1 MVGVEVNGY
10 EIGPGADLSGAN
22 LSGADLS
29 DADLD
34 GANLFGANLSGA
46 DLTWANLYGADL
58 SGANLSGADLSDADL
73 CDANLTGANLYG
85 AFLAGAIASE
95 NTIWPEGFDP
105 DVAEVYEIGPEADLK
120 GANLEGATWHRPGNR
135 RSRDPEVDKAVIPP
149 ENTHPMT
156 HKGTRQSRELRGW
169 LDSLPFR
176 GVGRGLM
183 ALFLLLVLGSCVN
196 AIFGD
201 WNATDQPSSY
211 GPEGRRF
218 ESLQAR

>member
-1 MVGVEVNGY
+1 VVGVEVNGY

-22 LSGADLS
+22 LREAKLAGVNLEEANLTGANLTGADLS
-29 DADLD
+29 LADLYE
-34 GANLFGANLSGA
+34 ANLTGA
-46 DLTWANLYGADL
+46 D
-58 SGANLSGADLSDADL
+58 LSGADLSDADL

-183 ALFLLLVLGSCVN
+183 ALFLLLVLGSCVTS
-196 AIFGD
+196 IFGGWD
-201 WNATDQPSSY
+201 VTDQPSSY
-211 GPEGRRF
+211 
-218 ESLQAR
+218 ESDLDSYEQGD

>member
-46 DLTWANLYGADL
+46 DLTWANLYGAKL
-58 SGANLSGADLSDADL
+58 AGANLSDADL
-73 CDANLTGANLYG
+73 D
-85 AFLAGAIASE
+85 
-95 NTIWPEGFDP
+95 
-105 DVAEVYEIGPEADLK
+105 
-120 GANLEGATWHRPGNR
+120 GANLEGATGHRPGNR

-156 HKGTRQSRELRGW
+156 SKGDRLSRELRGW

-183 ALFLLLVLGSCVN
+183 ALFLLLVLGSCVTS
-196 AIFGD
+196 IFGGWD
-201 WNATDQPSSY
+201 VTDQPSSY
-211 GPEGRRF
+211 
-218 ESLQAR
+218 ESDLDSYEQGD

>member
-22 LSGADLS
+22 LKEAKLAGANLSGADLS

-34 GANLFGANLSGA
+34 GANL
-46 DLTWANLYGADL
+46 
-58 SGANLSGADLSDADL
+58 
-73 CDANLTGANLYG
+73 
-85 AFLAGAIASE
+85 
-95 NTIWPEGFDP
+95 
-105 DVAEVYEIGPEADLK
+105 
-120 GANLEGATWHRPGNR
+120 EGATGHRPGNR

-183 ALFLLLVLGSCVN
+183 ALFLLLVLGSCVTS
-196 AIFGD
+196 IFGGWD
-201 WNATDQPSSY
+201 VTDQPSSY
-211 GPEGRRF
+211 
-218 ESLQAR
+218 ESDLDSYEQGD